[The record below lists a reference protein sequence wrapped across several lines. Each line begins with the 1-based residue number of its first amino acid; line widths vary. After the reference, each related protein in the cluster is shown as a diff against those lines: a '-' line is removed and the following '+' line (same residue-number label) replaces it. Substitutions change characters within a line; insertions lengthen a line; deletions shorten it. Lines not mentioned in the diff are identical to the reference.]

1 MSDAA
6 VSRVAVYLD
15 FDNIVTARYDAL
27 HGKGSFREDKI
38 RHMNMSWSRS
48 SPEKVA
54 KASNASINLAAIL
67 DHASSL
73 GTVAIAR
80 AYADWAVPVNDSYTK
95 QLNKMSVTPVHLS
108 PSGQGTKNG
117 ADIRLTID
125 VIEDVLGSAD
135 LTHVVIVAGDS
146 DFIPLIRRCREL
158 GKTVT
163 GIGVAG
169 SVSESLRDACDR
181 FVPYEELAGVAKKA
195 STAGKH
201 SMSAP
206 RALAMSPHSSQA
218 SQNGVQKGATVTT
231 APKDEAASQP
241 SSRAQRKVVEAQAA
255 PPATFADKQPA
266 HSSGTAEM
274 QQAATRLMLKS
285 LPAATPGQ
293 HAEWMP
299 CATLKNVML
308 TADRTFDERKL
319 GFKNFSAFVISRSLD
334 VEYSTKN
341 NGRARLRSGY

>member
-1 MSDAA
+1 MNDPALP
-6 VSRVAVYLD
+6 RVAVYLD

-38 RHMNMSWSRS
+38 RHMNMSWARS

-54 KASNASINLAAIL
+54 KASSASVNLAAIL
-67 DHASSL
+67 DHAASL
-73 GTVAIAR
+73 GTIAIAR

-108 PSGQGTKNG
+108 PSGAGTKNG

-125 VIEDVLGSAD
+125 VIEDVLGSAE
-135 LTHVVIVAGDS
+135 LTHIVIVAGDS
-146 DFIPLIRRCREL
+146 DYIPLIRRCREL

-181 FVPYEELAGVAKKA
+181 FIPYEELAGVAKKA

-201 SMSAP
+201 STAAP
-206 RALAMSPHSSQA
+206 RVIDAA
-218 SQNGVQKGATVTT
+218 QNGVTKGGAMTS
-231 APKDEAASQP
+231 APDDARQP
-241 SSRAQRKVVEAQAA
+241 QSRAARKVTEAHAA
-255 PPATFADKQPA
+255 PAATFVAKEPA
-266 HSSGTAEM
+266 HSSGTPEL
-274 QQAATRLMLKS
+274 QQAATLLMLSS
-285 LPAATPGQ
+285 LPPARPGQ

-341 NGRARLRSGY
+341 NGRARLRSFSAS